1 MMAPQDTVGS
11 PPAALAAFLRG
22 CERRGAVFAELQ
34 CGDTDR
40 GDVALAAALRAFR
53 GNAAALP
60 MADWPV
66 RFWSLLSAA
75 PPLRTAAP
83 DPRWPGALSAL
94 AAGAFWSSTS
104 VPCNAGRLA
113 GSAGGQA
120 QRVAGAPSC
129 TNGWHGADGPGW
141 R

>member
-34 CGDTDR
+34 CGDPDR

-60 MADWPV
+60 MAD
-66 RFWSLLSAA
+66 
-75 PPLRTAAP
+75 
-83 DPRWPGALSAL
+83 
-94 AAGAFWSSTS
+94 
-104 VPCNAGRLA
+104 
-113 GSAGGQA
+113 
-120 QRVAGAPSC
+120 
-129 TNGWHGADGPGW
+129 
-141 R
+141 